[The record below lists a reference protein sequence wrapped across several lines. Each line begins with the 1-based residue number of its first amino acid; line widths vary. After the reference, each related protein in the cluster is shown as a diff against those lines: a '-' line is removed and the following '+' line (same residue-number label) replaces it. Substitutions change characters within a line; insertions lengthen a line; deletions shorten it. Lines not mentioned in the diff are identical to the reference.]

1 MSYTKS
7 YILEYYSV
15 KEQVVGAQPPGM
27 SRTEYINLSKQ
38 LKAGNLSQ
46 ADYDKAL
53 SNFTSNQSGS
63 ANIDSTYNVGGV
75 DVGTS
80 LVGQELK
87 AAENIIL
94 GKPDPAT
101 GLRPYSDLPAVASK
115 FSKDIGTNIQSGIQG
130 GVDYATSLPTLGKVA
145 LGATLAGAG
154 AAAGAGLVNRAFRK
168 RTEKKKKKKTLN
180 EYNPYSQRLT
190 PAATGGAAGATVGT
204 LSGLLG
210 GKAAAKALTSALKV
224 TNPALATTIDIIG
237 QGFGTAIGG
246 GVGGYGGYE
255 IGKALTPK
263 KKKKRNPLLPSYY
276 DQA

>member
-1 MSYTKS
+1 MDKNLIEQKDDVLNLMYGSEPTTSQKDDVRASMYSDSGDRQSALTLAPE
-7 YILEYYSV
+7 INAAADRLENMIF
-15 KEQVVGAQPPGM
+15 GDRAT
-27 SRTEYINLSKQ
+27 RTV
-38 LKAGNLSQ
+38 
-46 ADYDKAL
+46 
-53 SNFTSNQSGS
+53 SNVQ
-63 ANIDSTYNVGGV
+63 D
-75 DVGTS
+75 
-80 LVGQELK
+80 
-87 AAENIIL
+87 L
-94 GKPDPAT
+94 GKEFTNRLST
-101 GLRPYSDLPAVASK
+101 GVE
-115 FSKDIGTNIQSGIQG
+115 TGIKG

-210 GKAAAKALTSALKV
+210 GKAAAKALTSALKI

-255 IGKALTPK
+255 LGRALTPK
-263 KKKKRNPLLPSYY
+263 KKKKRNPLLPSVY
-276 DQA
+276 DRA